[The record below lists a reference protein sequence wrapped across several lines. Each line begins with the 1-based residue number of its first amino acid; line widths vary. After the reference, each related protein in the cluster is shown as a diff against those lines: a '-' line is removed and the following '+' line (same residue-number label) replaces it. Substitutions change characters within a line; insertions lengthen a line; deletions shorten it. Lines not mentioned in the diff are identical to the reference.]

1 MIGYS
6 TPEKSLASVPSW
18 IADKIASINQSTGF
32 GQLTILI
39 TVQGREVTGVDRTVK
54 DTVK

>member
-1 MIGYS
+1 MML
-6 TPEKSLASVPSW
+6 PERSLASVPSW

-39 TVQGREVTGVDRTVK
+39 TIQGREVTGVDRTVK